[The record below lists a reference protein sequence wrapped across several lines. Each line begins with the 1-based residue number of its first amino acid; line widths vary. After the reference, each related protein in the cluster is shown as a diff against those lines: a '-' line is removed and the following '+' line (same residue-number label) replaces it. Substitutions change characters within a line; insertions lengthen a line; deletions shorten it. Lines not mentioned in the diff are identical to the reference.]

1 MANKYDVI
9 IVGAGFAGLS
19 AGLALKEKG
28 LNTCILEARGRVGGR
43 TETKWLDKD
52 MQIDLGG
59 QWIGP
64 TQDRMYELVEKYNV
78 KIFPTQ
84 LFGKEKYYYFNEIH
98 DQVPPEMMTM
108 FDVID
113 DLAKK
118 VNLEAPQKSPDIN
131 YQDRVTFDAWL
142 HTQIDDEEV
151 IEFLGRILA
160 GGLLSSDAGEV
171 SLFQVLYYIASG
183 QGTEILLGS
192 KGGAQQDRIVGGP
205 QALASKMAEDYGS
218 ELKLNQV
225 VRTVRKMDQSYFVE
239 TENGNCYET
248 KFVLMALPPSV
259 LNSKITFIPELPTMK
274 KKMLQNILPG
284 SASKYHAVYDKP
296 FWRKQGLSGQFNL
309 SQGWIMESIDNSNEN
324 REEGIITFFV
334 YGVDSIKLNELP
346 EEKRKQLLINELVKV
361 YGEQAREP
369 KYFLTQDWNEET
381 FTNGCFTGHFAPCGF
396 LKYGAIIREEV
407 GGIHWAGTE
416 TATIWNGYF
425 EGAVRS
431 GEREAEKI
439 IKKNELLSMKNM

>member
-1 MANKYDVI
+1 MNTKYDVV

-28 LNTCILEARGRVGGR
+28 VKTCILEARDRAGGR
-43 TETKWLDKD
+43 AETKWLDEGI
-52 MQIDLGG
+52 QIDLGG

-64 TQDRMYELVEKYNV
+64 TQDRMYELVEKY
-78 KIFPTQ
+78 KMKTFSTQ
-84 LFGKEKYYYFNEIH
+84 LFGKEQYYYYNDLY
-98 DQVPPEMMTM
+98 DQAPDEMMGM

-118 VNLEAPQKSPDIN
+118 VNLEEPQNSPDIN
-131 YQDRVTFDAWL
+131 YQDRITLDAWL
-142 HTQIDDEEV
+142 STQTKDEEV
-151 IEFLGRILA
+151 AEFLGRILA
-160 GGLLSSDAGEV
+160 GGLLASDAGEV
-171 SLFQVLYYIASG
+171 SLFQMLYYIASG

-192 KGGAQQDRIVGGP
+192 EGGAQQDRIVGGP
-205 QALASKMAEDYGS
+205 QALANKMAEDYGT
-218 ELKLNQV
+218 ELKFNQV
-225 VRTVRKMDQSYFVE
+225 VRTITKMDQLYFVE

-259 LNSKITFIPELPTMK
+259 INSKITFVPELPTMK
-274 KKMLQNILPG
+274 KKMLQNVLPG

-296 FWRKQGLSGQFNL
+296 FWREKGLSGQFNL

-324 REEGIITFFV
+324 REEGIITFFI
-334 YGVDSIKLNELP
+334 YGIDSIKLNELP
-346 EEKRKQLLINELVKV
+346 EEKRKQLLIKELVRI
-361 YGEQAREP
+361 YGKEASEP
-369 KYFLTQDWNEET
+369 KHFLTQDWNEEP
-381 FTNGCFTGHFAPCGF
+381 FTNGCFTGRFAPCGF
-396 LKYGAIIREEV
+396 IKYGEFIRKET

-416 TATIWNGYF
+416 TATVWNGYF

-439 IKKNELLSMKNM
+439 VKKMK